1 MYELIIG
8 MVGVGCGS
16 VITFFVSWYFYRL
29 SSKDL
34 MRETKELCRL
44 NNLVLKGLEEAGLVT
59 YNRDKNGK
67 ISGMVIE
74 LAGKIIGQSHLEGK
88 LTDTPEQ
95 NNESSGTKPNSLQ

>member
-16 VITFFVSWYFYRL
+16 VITFFVSWYFYGL

-44 NNLVLKGLEEAGLVT
+44 NTLMLRGMEEAGLVT

-67 ISGMVIE
+67 IIGMVVKV
-74 LAGKIIGQSHLEGK
+74 AGKIVARSHAEGK
-88 LTDTPEQ
+88 LTVTPER
-95 NNESSGTKPNSLQ
+95 NNESSGAKPNSLQ